1 MKKEI
6 LILNISK
13 SIAELDWMLPVM
25 SELKNK
31 YKIFVLFQKRNI
43 YKSLSK
49 DRVLFSLFNEL
60 DLECKFDS
68 LFDKFLRFIDKKF
81 TSNLFLKNKIK
92 IFFKFNIKKYF
103 SKKKIDI
110 FQVQI
115 FFSEFGTYSSLID
128 YLKLEK
134 NRPKIIHFPTSSH
147 IFQKPL
153 SSNEPIRY
161 SLKGDFLL
169 ISNDYDLEFW
179 SQFIKKENIKVVGV
193 PKYDSKWLNKIIFKQ
208 KKNFKNTKKIIL
220 IAYSSMFGMDK
231 RRDIEL
237 TNQLKEMT
245 NVFSKF
251 PEMKFIFKI
260 HPRKNN
266 PYYLKI
272 LNEYKNF
279 DYEIL
284 SDNLLSLTEKCNIFL
299 HDRYTSVLSD
309 GLIFKKPC
317 IEYWCDKSD
326 SKSATAND
334 TLKLNI
340 RAKDESELENLLRL
354 AINDPSNK
362 LWIDQIDNFNS
373 HYKKF
378 KDIATKRCLDTINEL
393 INIK

>member
-208 KKNFKNTKKIIL
+208 IQQ
-220 IAYSSMFGMDK
+220 
-231 RRDIEL
+231 EL
-237 TNQLKEMT
+237 E
-245 NVFSKF
+245 
-251 PEMKFIFKI
+251 
-260 HPRKNN
+260 
-266 PYYLKI
+266 
-272 LNEYKNF
+272 
-279 DYEIL
+279 
-284 SDNLLSLTEKCNIFL
+284 
-299 HDRYTSVLSD
+299 
-309 GLIFKKPC
+309 
-317 IEYWCDKSD
+317 SD
-326 SKSATAND
+326 SKTTHS
-334 TLKLNI
+334 NI
-340 RAKDESELENLLRL
+340 VN
-354 AINDPSNK
+354 
-362 LWIDQIDNFNS
+362 
-373 HYKKF
+373 
-378 KDIATKRCLDTINEL
+378 
-393 INIK
+393 NI